1 MSVIEVVLVYVGIPA
16 GVIFCIVAGVVF
28 PGLSRRKRYRPGEA
42 WEHEPVWYV
51 PHPAALDAELQQL
64 VRGEQGGER
73 PAIAASGRL
82 RLPAGTASAGRKAL
96 TGPGVVAE
104 PIETETSGGTEPTAR
119 GGAHGEW

>member
-16 GVIFCIVAGVVF
+16 GVILCIVSAVVL

-42 WEHEPVWYV
+42 WAYEPVWYV

-64 VRGEQGGER
+64 VRAEGGSER
-73 PAIAASGRL
+73 PAIAA
-82 RLPAGTASAGRKAL
+82 ASRPAL
-96 TGPGVVAE
+96 TAG
-104 PIETETSGGTEPTAR
+104 SGSAAADPAPASTPAEPTAR